1 MYNSGFKGRGQSSRG
16 GSSRGSRGYNRF
28 AGRNNRG
35 KPRIDVNKFINK
47 AQVLT
52 LLEEQIDNKFSDFNL
67 HPELFN
73 NILKKGFDKPMPIQD
88 KSIKHIMEGKDLIGI
103 ANTGMGK
110 TAAFLIPLIQKVI
123 KNPYEKV
130 IIIAPTRELA
140 EQIEKELRALTF
152 GLRMYSVLA
161 IGGVG
166 IYQQIKD
173 LRMKFNFLI
182 GTPGRIKDLSERR
195 VINYSQFSNIV
206 LDEVDRMFDMGFS
219 KEILA
224 LLDKLPKQRQS
235 LFFSATITRQV
246 ETLINE
252 NSINPITVTVKVRD
266 TAVHVEQDIVRVQ
279 APTTKIETLHEI
291 LIKEEMTKTL
301 IFGRTKHAVGRLAEE
316 LRDRG
321 FRAESIHGDKT
332 QYQRQRALAS
342 FKNNAVNILVAT
354 DVAARGLDIPN
365 VSHVI
370 NYELPDTYEDYIH
383 RIGRTGRANKSGK
396 ALTFVN

>member
-1 MYNSGFKGRGQSSRG
+1 
-16 GSSRGSRGYNRF
+16 
-28 AGRNNRG
+28 
-35 KPRIDVNKFINK
+35 
-47 AQVLT
+47 
-52 LLEEQIDNKFSDFNL
+52 
-67 HPELFN
+67 
-73 NILKKGFDKPMPIQD
+73 
-88 KSIKHIMEGKDLIGI
+88 
-103 ANTGMGK
+103 
-110 TAAFLIPLIQKVI
+110 
-123 KNPYEKV
+123 V